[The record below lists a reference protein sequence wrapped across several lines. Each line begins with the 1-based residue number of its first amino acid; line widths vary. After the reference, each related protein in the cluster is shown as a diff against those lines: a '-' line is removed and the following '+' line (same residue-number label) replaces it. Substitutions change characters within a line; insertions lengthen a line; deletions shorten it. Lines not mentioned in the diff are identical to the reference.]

1 MASIGVSDR
10 IIIVRLSFNDCS
22 VACDRFR
29 GHRNQVYPQAE
40 NNGSLAHYS
49 IRQVCRSQI
58 IPEVMAVDPGSESAD
73 QLPGLPVTI
82 TYIY

>member
-1 MASIGVSDR
+1 MASIEVSDR

-40 NNGSLAHYS
+40 NNGSLSTLFY
-49 IRQVCRSQI
+49 
-58 IPEVMAVDPGSESAD
+58 PT
-73 QLPGLPVTI
+73 GLPQSNHPRG
-82 TYIY
+82 YGC